1 MECQVD
7 GEMSVK
13 EYVCMKFGVQ
23 PADCKC
29 EGSDATGRELT
40 NQKAEQAICST
51 VRNTTQP
58 KGGTS
63 SSLGR
68 GTHTP
73 KTAVAKDVNVNIQ
86 REKNSHKGRG
96 ARVTIPA
103 VFKKKV
109 NTPLKQNIHHY
120 KEIVEGNLTP
130 VKRKLVQNSNTQTVL
145 RIFKQYMDEPPGLV
159 GGGEVESPAKKKRC
173 AL

>member
-1 MECQVD
+1 
-7 GEMSVK
+7 MS
-13 EYVCMKFGVQ
+13 
-23 PADCKC
+23 AI
-29 EGSDATGRELT
+29 GRELT

-73 KTAVAKDVNVNIQ
+73 KTAVVKDVIVDIQ
-86 REKNSHKGRG
+86 FEKNSHKGRG

-103 VFKKKV
+103 VFKSKV
-109 NTPLKQNIHHY
+109 NTPLKQNIHHNMGN
-120 KEIVEGNLTP
+120 VEGNRNLTP

-145 RIFKQYMDEPPGLV
+145 RVFKRYMDEPPGLVV
-159 GGGEVESPAKKKRC
+159 GGGEVESPAKKRRC
-173 AL
+173 DL